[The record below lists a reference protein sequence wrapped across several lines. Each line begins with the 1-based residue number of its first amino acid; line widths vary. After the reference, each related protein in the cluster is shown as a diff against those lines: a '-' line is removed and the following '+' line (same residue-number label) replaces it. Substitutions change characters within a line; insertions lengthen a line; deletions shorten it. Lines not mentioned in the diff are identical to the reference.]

1 MTTCNGVGFRSTCID
16 VLWYPGVCRPF
27 REFRFRACGRRISPL
42 LSFRLKM
49 NAPIRGVQKKD
60 PFGLSVC
67 VLLDVESS

>member
-1 MTTCNGVGFRSTCID
+1 MYGVRSTCID

-27 REFRFRACGRRISPL
+27 REFRACGRRISPL
-42 LSFRLKM
+42 FSFRLRM
-49 NAPIRGVQKKD
+49 SDPISWVQKKD